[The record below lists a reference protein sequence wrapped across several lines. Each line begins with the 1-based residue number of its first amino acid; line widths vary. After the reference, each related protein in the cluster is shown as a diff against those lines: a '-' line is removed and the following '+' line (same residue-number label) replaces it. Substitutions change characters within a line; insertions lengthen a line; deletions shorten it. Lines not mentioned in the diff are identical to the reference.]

1 MKRKGLNSMAKGK
14 SENQKEFSFGTCDYS
29 YTSPERRRIS
39 RDTVVLNVVV
49 PFEDAL
55 KLNLAIDECVRK
67 INRYKKSTSE
77 GKRAALN
84 LAIFLGQNRISV
96 NEGKLKK

>member
-1 MKRKGLNSMAKGK
+1 MPKEK
-14 SENQKEFSFGTCDYS
+14 SENEKEFTFGTCEYS
-29 YTSPERRRIS
+29 YTSPERSQIS
-39 RDTVVLNVVV
+39 PSTSVLNVVI

-67 INRYKKSTSE
+67 LNRCTKSTTE

-84 LAIFLGQNRISV
+84 LAIFLNQGRVSV
-96 NEGKLKK
+96 NEAKLKK

>member
-1 MKRKGLNSMAKGK
+1 MPLDKT
-14 SENQKEFSFGTCDYS
+14 ENQKEFTFGTCEYS
-29 YTSPERRRIS
+29 YTSPERNQIS
-39 RDTVVLNVVV
+39 PTTSVLNLVI

-67 INRYKKSTSE
+67 INRYKKSTAE

-84 LAIFLGQNRISV
+84 LAVFLNQGRVSV
-96 NEGKLKK
+96 NEAKLKK

>member
-1 MKRKGLNSMAKGK
+1 MDVEAN
-14 SENQKEFSFGTCDYS
+14 ENQKEFTFGTCEYS
-29 YTSPERRRIS
+29 YTSPERSQIS
-39 RDTVVLNVVV
+39 PTTSVLNVVI

-67 INRYKKSTSE
+67 LNRYKKSTTE

-84 LAIFLGQNRISV
+84 LAVFLNQGRVSV
-96 NEGKLKK
+96 NETKLKK